1 MEQDLVS
8 RIQEKM
14 AQEGRDWLRTILQ
27 EADAAAVRMEAG
39 RLEEVAGDTTGGRP
53 KRRTR
58 PPVRLSEEGDNV
70 RGDERRCAAAEATA
84 VGSRRAAPQSGG
96 NGRRSEQEAGSS
108 RRAVPLVRSGD
119 RRSQAQRGLAA
130 YVTGPQGIPGCR
142 SGSQPGAG
150 TRGRQILRR
159 AVRSIPGAPAPA
171 RVPRLFEG
179 AGERSPSGSTRGQ
192 SDRGLGREQPASGL
206 RVMPDGASRSAGWIE
221 GGGAQVFGPGPVVR
235 SVEVGTGGSV
245 MPGSP
250 GSSVGTQET
259 LDSDGAVGGGSV
271 SRLPL
276 HVVHAASRGV
286 MGADGESFAEQGS
299 PVVPAWL
306 AAYIDSAVANTVE
319 KIQSGGSGSQLV
331 TSAGGSVV
339 PLVDEDEGRR
349 LVSRLPSHASGSG
362 SQPRHGRYSGR
373 SRSRRHGDR
382 RRDGSRDR
390 SRSGGLEKS
399 RSYRAVSHSSSG
411 SSRHSGAQI
420 RETFVDD
427 REVRSQV
434 SPCLDGSSQVVAT
447 VAAVEQSQ
455 PSVPTVVLQR
465 SDPAMGVRTQPSDG
479 VFSGTASEGP
489 GGRGTL
495 PPACMGNSRGQLI
508 ALVKQS
514 VTPATWRRHGSAW
527 QHWLRI
533 AGGRFPSR
541 NEEHLQV
548 TFDYMADLRDA
559 GASASMVSKNLAGVA
574 FMLKLWCFKDVTKHF
589 VIRQVVKGWRKETPS
604 LEARRPVTFAILSDL
619 LNLMQE
625 ICRDAYETCLFKAAF
640 VIVFFCALR
649 ISELVPCSKG
659 KPGGLLVSDVMV
671 VDNVVK
677 VCVRKSKTDSRGR
690 GSWLSIHSTG
700 GGLCPVA
707 IVHQFVLLRAQGKSF
722 LLHADGAPLTR
733 FQVVSVFKTG
743 LAHLGLVAG
752 DFGSHSFRIGAA
764 TEAERL
770 GLGEQGIKQ
779 LGRWKSDSYKS
790 YIRPD
795 LVSC

>member
-1 MEQDLVS
+1 M
-8 RIQEKM
+8 
-14 AQEGRDWLRTILQ
+14 
-27 EADAAAVRMEAG
+27 
-39 RLEEVAGDTTGGRP
+39 
-53 KRRTR
+53 
-58 PPVRLSEEGDNV
+58 
-70 RGDERRCAAAEATA
+70 
-84 VGSRRAAPQSGG
+84 
-96 NGRRSEQEAGSS
+96 
-108 RRAVPLVRSGD
+108 
-119 RRSQAQRGLAA
+119 
-130 YVTGPQGIPGCR
+130 
-142 SGSQPGAG
+142 
-150 TRGRQILRR
+150 LRR

-171 RVPRLFEG
+171 RVPRLLE
-179 AGERSPSGSTRGQ
+179 
-192 SDRGLGREQPASGL
+192 
-206 RVMPDGASRSAGWIE
+206 
-221 GGGAQVFGPGPVVR
+221 
-235 SVEVGTGGSV
+235 
-245 MPGSP
+245 
-250 GSSVGTQET
+250 
-259 LDSDGAVGGGSV
+259 GGGSV

-319 KIQSGGSGSQLV
+319 KIRSGGSGSQLV

-362 SQPRHGRYSGR
+362 SQRRHGRYSGR

-427 REVRSQV
+427 REVRSQA

-465 SDPAMGVRTQPSDG
+465 SDPAMGVRTQPSGENLEQAWRVPMSRSDNG

-589 VIRQVVKGWRKETPS
+589 VIRQVVKGWRKENPS

-649 ISELVPCSKG
+649 IGELVPCSKC

-707 IVHQFVLLRAQGKSF
+707 IVHQFVLLRVQGKSF
-722 LLHADGAPLTR
+722 LVHADGAPLTR

-752 DFGSHSFRIGAA
+752 EFGSHSFRIGAA